1 MPSTSSQHPDSLR
14 LIPDQA
20 TPAGHRGRPHRPFPT
35 GTLHPLL
42 GRHVLVVGVDYA
54 PQRSG
59 IAPHTTGLAEHLA
72 EMAGSVSVLAGR
84 PEHPV
89 PGPSV
94 SLGRYGPAGHPL
106 HPGPGL
112 AAGSSVRAG
121 QSGPGDRTGPI
132 VLRLRRGAVR
142 REGSPLRAGD
152 ELSFLTSALSTALP
166 HVPDLVLAVTPG
178 LGGAVAAARI
188 ARRHGAALVVVAH
201 DLVSTRAGGRYTA
214 RAVRIAAAG
223 EGRLLRQADEVAVV
237 SPGLF
242 GPARE
247 HGVPLEH
254 LHLLPHWT
262 PPPPATDD
270 RVTARKTLGWP
281 SRAFTVVH
289 AGAMGPGQ
297 DLSTLVEAARLLDG
311 QANVVLIGDGPRR
324 AALREQ
330 GRGVRGLRFVDP
342 PDDDGYSLAL
352 AAADLLV
359 VAERPDADGLC
370 LPGKLTAYF
379 GAGRAVLA
387 AVPEQSEVA
396 AALERSDGAG
406 LVIRPYDPE
415 LMAAAVRALML
426 DGPRRLSMG
435 HAGLRFAHRRLDRSA
450 AMHRLDTII
459 EAALGSG

>member
-1 MPSTSSQHPDSLR
+1 VPSTSSQHPDSLR
-14 LIPDQA
+14 LIPEQA
-20 TPAGHRGRPHRPFPT
+20 LPALYRGRPRPPAAA
-35 GTLHPLL
+35 TLHPLL

-54 PQRSG
+54 PLRSG

-72 EMAGSVSVLAGR
+72 EMAASVSVLAGR
-84 PEHPV
+84 PEHPAGDPAGDHGR
-89 PGPSV
+89 PGPNCRS
-94 SLGRYGPAGHPL
+94 GHPL
-106 HPGPGL
+106 HAGARLRTIAPGAPTT
-112 AAGSSVRAG
+112 A
-121 QSGPGDRTGPI
+121 DRPAPV

-142 REGSPLRAGD
+142 REGSPRRAGD
-152 ELSFLTSALSTALP
+152 ELSFLTAALSTALP

-188 ARRHGAALVVVAH
+188 ARRHAAALVVVAH

-223 EGRLLRQADEVAVV
+223 EGRLLRQAAEVAVV

-247 HGVPLEH
+247 HGVPIEH

-270 RVTARKTLGWP
+270 RATARKALGWP
-281 SRAFTVVH
+281 TRAFTVVH
-289 AGAMGPGQ
+289 AGTMGPVQ
-297 DLSTLVEAARLLDG
+297 DLGTLVEAARLFEG
-311 QANVVLIGDGPRR
+311 QIHVVLIGDGPRR

-330 GRGVRGLRFVDP
+330 ARGVRGLRFVDP
-342 PDDDGYSLAL
+342 LDDAGYALAL

-359 VAERPDADGLC
+359 VAERPDADGVC

-387 AVPEQSEVA
+387 AVPERSAVA
-396 AALERSDGAG
+396 AAVESSDGAG
-406 LVIRPYDPE
+406 LVIRPNDPE

-426 DGPRRLSMG
+426 DGPLRLSMG
-435 HAGLRFAHRRLDRSA
+435 HAGLRFAHRRLDRAA
-450 AMHRLDTII
+450 AMHRLDAII
-459 EAALGSG
+459 ESALAT